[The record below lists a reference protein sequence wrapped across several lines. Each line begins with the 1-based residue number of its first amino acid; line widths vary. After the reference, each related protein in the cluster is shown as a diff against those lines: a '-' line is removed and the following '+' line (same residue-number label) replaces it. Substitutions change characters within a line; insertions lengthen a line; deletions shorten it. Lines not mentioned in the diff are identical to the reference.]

1 MARGKK
7 LTIFM
12 LDGTEYGPRIV
23 EIGNWVGKA
32 FYSPRTM
39 ISQVIDRPE
48 FDNPGIYC
56 LKSNSDSD
64 SFQEKIYIGEAENIK
79 TRIKQHLQNSKK
91 DFVEMIFFIS
101 KDDLLTKTQIK
112 YLESRLVQIAIDSR
126 TAEIENNTTP
136 SLPTLHEAD
145 ISDME
150 YFLDQ
155 LKLILPVMGF
165 RFLISSIVKQTEK
178 EPTKEQKKIL
188 LKINSSKINANM
200 YIDNQGFIVTQGSQ
214 AKKNLSKS
222 CTITYRTLRQKLLDT
237 KILKDNGE
245 FYEFVEDTI
254 FSSASAA
261 SNMILGRN
269 SNGYT
274 EWISENGTP
283 LKELEE
289 N

>member
-1 MARGKK
+1 
-7 LTIFM
+7 
-12 LDGTEYGPRIV
+12 
-23 EIGNWVGKA
+23 
-32 FYSPRTM
+32 
-39 ISQVIDRPE
+39 
-48 FDNPGIYC
+48 
-56 LKSNSDSD
+56 
-64 SFQEKIYIGEAENIK
+64 
-79 TRIKQHLQNSKK
+79 
-91 DFVEMIFFIS
+91 
-101 KDDLLTKTQIK
+101 
-112 YLESRLVQIAIDSR
+112 
-126 TAEIENNTTP
+126 
-136 SLPTLHEAD
+136 
-145 ISDME
+145 ME

-178 EPTKEQKKIL
+178 EPIKEQNKLL

-214 AKKNLSKS
+214 AKRNLSKS

-274 EWISENGTP
+274 EWVSENGIP

-289 N
+289 NINS